1 MRISVASLL
10 ASTLLTAPAGA
21 RFVIYADEYGSPQTP
36 TVTILTISRW
46 HPSRPSN
53 ANDRAGID
61 HVVLAFAM
69 ANATATYQPK
79 VPITTIRSE
88 FPNAKVM
95 IAVGGWGDDAGFFQV
110 LQTNTSMRQFASDIA
125 TMITNTGVDGVGKII
140 RSIFE
145 FVLRC

>member
-1 MRISVASLL
+1 
-10 ASTLLTAPAGA
+10 
-21 RFVIYADEYGSPQTP
+21 
-36 TVTILTISRW
+36 
-46 HPSRPSN
+46 
-53 ANDRAGID
+53 
-61 HVVLAFAM
+61 M